1 MGRIGDN
8 MESKMVKEQS
18 SLSFQTFYNS
28 GKENNNLIIDEPQ
41 NDKRQ
46 HRDEYDYMDGVLGCV
61 KV

>member
-1 MGRIGDN
+1 

-18 SLSFQTFYNS
+18 SLSFQTLYNLD
-28 GKENNNLIIDEPQ
+28 KENNKLNNDEPK
-41 NDKRQ
+41 NDNRQ